1 MPDWHDKFGCIK
13 SAAACKL
20 QWASCFKKA
29 GLTGAIGCFK
39 YLEFCK
45 SIELSCLKCVLGKC
59 DKSDCKPPS
68 VSTTTIV
75 TPCAPTATN
84 PPPTVC
90 PPKPTNICKDT
101 GSICGIPLPIVSCN
115 DDKSQFAAAPF
126 KLYNDADTSKCPI
139 FPQPEVPNACAQ
151 ACKEQYDQ
159 CSKTSLWS
167 CHGKRSESPFED
179 DFVAPTLN
187 DGPHRRTLGLLTKY
201 KCKSQYDACVNANK
215 GIDTSSHCNS
225 WEGCY

>member
-1 MPDWHDKFGCIK
+1 M
-13 SAAACKL
+13 CKL

-39 YLEFCK
+39 YVEFCK

-59 DKSDCKPPS
+59 DKSDCNPPTPPS
-68 VSTTTIV
+68 VTTIV
-75 TPCAPTATN
+75 TPCVPTATN
-84 PPPTVC
+84 PPTPPPTVC

-101 GSICGIPLPIVSCN
+101 GSICGVPLPIVSCN

-139 FPQPEVPNACAQ
+139 FPHPEVPNACAE

-159 CSKTSLWS
+159 CTKTSLWS
-167 CHGKRSESPFED
+167 CHGLKRSESAFED
-179 DFVAPTLN
+179 DFVAPTAN
-187 DGPHRRTLGLLTKY
+187 EGPHRRTLGLLTQL
-201 KCKSQYDACVNANK
+201 KCKKQYAACVAANK
-215 GIDTSSHCNS
+215 NIDTSNHCNS